1 MKTPESRVL
10 PLFSALPLVAILAA
24 CSSNPSPT
32 SPPEPVTGPYR
43 DGEYAATGEYV
54 SPAGV
59 ETIQVTVTLK
69 SDLIDDVVV
78 EWTDG
83 DASAEVERFQNEFI
97 VDILPVVQGVHL
109 DEIVVDRVGGSSLTS
124 SGFKVAIEQIKAL
137 AQL

>member
-1 MKTPESRVL
+1 M
-10 PLFSALPLVAILAA
+10 FSAVSLVAILAA
-24 CSSNPSPT
+24 CTANPSASETPA
-32 SPPEPVTGPYR
+32 PEPVTGPYR

-83 DASAEVERFQNEFI
+83 DASEEVQRFQNEFI

-124 SGFKVAIEQIKAL
+124 TGFKVAIEQIKAL
-137 AQL
+137 AQV